1 MSSLD
6 KLKTNRSEKYLVE
19 VIIEIY
25 FVRDVNILIFDEI
38 IIIKGEI
45 FSVFQE

>member
-1 MSSLD
+1 LSSLD